1 MTCKH
6 LDVPDG
12 PADHAD
18 FLGGIGDERP
28 TTGMGRA
35 TEQSEFLIPVKE
47 HVDDCLRGGRL
58 ASLGR
63 DDI

>member
-1 MTCKH
+1 MSRKH
-6 LDVPDG
+6 LDITDG
-12 PADHAD
+12 SAHRADL
-18 FLGGIGDERP
+18 LGGIGDERP